1 MKIYQHLRLHIKI
14 LSWRLHI
21 MILFTFWNIH
31 TRGIWNVCSQ
41 TYRNN
46 RISKKLACFLRNIQ
60 TSRVNNS
67 RIFRFKNAEFSRNC
81 FHCFYPD
88 IKLTREFKTNIWR
101 DIWAWNM
108 DLNSNFL
115 ISTRAFKLSTRAL
128 KLITRNSWLVTP
140 VLPYHIFKNPSV

>member
-81 FHCFYPD
+81 FHMEPS
-88 IKLTREFKTNIWR
+88 IW
-101 DIWAWNM
+101 WNFQIFISVPFT
-108 DLNSNFL
+108 LFVKAFFFL
-115 ISTRAFKLSTRAL
+115 EGSQSTTLC
-128 KLITRNSWLVTP
+128 P
-140 VLPYHIFKNPSV
+140 HPSSRFF

>member
-81 FHCFYPD
+81 FHMEPS
-88 IKLTREFKTNIWR
+88 IW
-101 DIWAWNM
+101 WNFQIFISVPFTLLVKAFFFFWRVPGYYAM
-108 DLNSNFL
+108 PPSKFEIFLIFSNFQ
-115 ISTRAFKLSTRAL
+115 
-128 KLITRNSWLVTP
+128 WC
-140 VLPYHIFKNPSV
+140 